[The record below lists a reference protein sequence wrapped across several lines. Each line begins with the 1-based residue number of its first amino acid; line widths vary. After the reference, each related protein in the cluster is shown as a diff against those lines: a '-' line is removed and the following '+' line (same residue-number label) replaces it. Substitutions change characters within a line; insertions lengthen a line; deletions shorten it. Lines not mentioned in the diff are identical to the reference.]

1 MFTTFDVIKDRV
13 LFMNIDHV
21 CNLILKQCIS
31 TVQSVPIIEEKDIDL
46 MFNQYTNIMYGLP
59 FVQINNIFLESKKKV
74 FVIFQLFVT
83 FLSLMHQSIESLG
96 GGGRDLAGK
105 HGASAKYCLK

>member
-1 MFTTFDVIKDRV
+1 MFTTFDAIKNRV

-46 MFNQYTNIMYGLP
+46 MFNQYTNILYGLP
-59 FVQINNIFLESKKKV
+59 FVQINNIFLERKNV
-74 FVIFQLFVT
+74 FVIFQLFIT
-83 FLSLMHQSIESLG
+83 FLSLNLNRNI
-96 GGGRDLAGK
+96 
-105 HGASAKYCLK
+105 C